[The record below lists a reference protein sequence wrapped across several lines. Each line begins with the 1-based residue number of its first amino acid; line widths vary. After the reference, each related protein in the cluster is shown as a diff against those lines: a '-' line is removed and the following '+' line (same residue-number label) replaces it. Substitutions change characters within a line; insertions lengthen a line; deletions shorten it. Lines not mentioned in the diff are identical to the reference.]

1 MLEIFGL
8 TDPGR
13 VRPLN
18 EDAFVIRPE
27 MGVVAVCD
35 GLGGQNAGEVASRLT
50 VENLVPFLERSH
62 EDTEITWPFGLMI
75 DLSFDGNRLF
85 TAIGLANKRVTREAE
100 SRLDYSGMGSTVVA
114 AIARGAKL
122 TLAWLGDSRAYLIRQ
137 GVMRQLTKDHTWL
150 NMALAGG
157 IVTPEEAEK
166 HPWKDVLT
174 KAVGSK
180 DASPEVVEATLQ
192 SGDLILLCSDG
203 LTKMVKDVGIVA
215 LLSPPPATVEQGV
228 RRLVTAANEAG
239 GKDNV
244 TVVLVRYIE
253 SL

>member
-174 KAVGSK
+174 KAVGSR
-180 DASPEVVEATLQ
+180 DASAEVAEATLQ
-192 SGDLILLCSDG
+192 SGDLVLLCSDG

-215 LLSPPPATVEQGV
+215 LLTPPSATVEQGV